1 MRRSVRE
8 ATIGF
13 SLLAALLGGL
23 GLWFW
28 LSGVVFGKKTWAFQL
43 SFKDAAGLAP
53 QSVVTYQ
60 GVPVGSVE
68 AVTPQAGSVL
78 VRAQITNPA
87 LKLYRPIT
95 AQIRSGSLLGGN
107 PQVALETVGAIAVA
121 GTSPGPTDPGCNSTR
136 LICQGDQITGQPT
149 PSLSTVMGLME
160 SLLTQAEQDKLISK
174 GSTTL
179 TALTKTSEDFSS
191 MAEKAEELI
200 AELKRTLEEAAPMVS
215 NLNAATAHASSVIG
229 SLDNPKTL
237 HELKQ
242 TVSNAEQLTRKL
254 DAIGADV
261 EQLSGDPDFIN
272 GLRSVTV
279 GLGKFFDELYP
290 AIKREPQS
298 VPSDAT

>member
-13 SLLAALLGGL
+13 SLLAALVAGL

-28 LSGVVFGKKTWAFQL
+28 LSGVVFGKKTW
-43 SFKDAAGLAP
+43 SFRLRFRDAAGLAP

-60 GVPVGSVE
+60 GVPVGSIDT
-68 AVTPQAGSVL
+68 VTPKAGFVT
-78 VRAQITNPA
+78 VTAQIDDPG
-87 LKLYRPIT
+87 LKLYRPIK
-95 AQIRSGSLLGGN
+95 AQIRSGSLLGGD
-107 PQVALETVGAIAVA
+107 PQVALETTAAIPTA
-121 GTSPGPTDPGCNSTR
+121 TSGPGPLDAACNPSR
-136 LICQGDQITGQPT
+136 LVCKDGLVEGDAT
-149 PSLSTVMGLME
+149 PSLTTVMGLME
-160 SLLTQAEQDKLISK
+160 SLLLQAEQDKLISK
-174 GSTTL
+174 GATTL
-179 TALTKTSEDFSS
+179 TAMTKTSEDFSAL
-191 MAEKAEELI
+191 AENAEELI
-200 AELKRTLEEAAPMVS
+200 AELKRTVEEAAPMVS

-261 EQLSGDPDFIN
+261 EQLSSDPDFIN

-290 AIKREPQS
+290 AMR
-298 VPSDAT
+298 ATQKD